1 MTLKEELI
9 RAAAKTLVVTTVAFT
24 AKIALTKI
32 QEAVEKDK
40 NKDK

>member
-24 AKIALTKI
+24 TKLALDKIK
-32 QEAVEKDK
+32 QAVEKDK
-40 NKDK
+40 NK